1 MAQEGKAMWVIEA
14 KRVMEAMKVTE
25 TLRFMEATKVGGGV
39 AQEVLQLSKSPL
51 TYESSKWAWPLST
64 CLRVFKKYLFLP
76 QFFFQSDF
84 YDTYTCFTVKK

>member
-39 AQEVLQLSKSPL
+39 AQEVLQLSMTPYYSM
-51 TYESSKWAWPLST
+51 S
-64 CLRVFKKYLFLP
+64 
-76 QFFFQSDF
+76 Q
-84 YDTYTCFTVKK
+84 